1 MGASVSDTE
10 IFCHTVPGRLRV
22 KLPGLKGSPRQAE
35 RLEATV
41 RQLPGVSEAT
51 ANPTTG
57 SLLVL
62 FDPQQTGHGAIVD
75 FLRERGEIAPGVAV
89 VIAATGSQSRSA
101 ANAHPLAEIAW
112 CAGSV
117 IGKEILKGALGHVLR
132 DTPWSLLLAVV

>member
-22 KLPGLKGSPRQAE
+22 KLPGLKGFPRQAE
-35 RLEATV
+35 RLAATV
-41 RQLPGVSEAT
+41 RQLPGVTETT

-89 VIAATGSQSRSA
+89 AFGVSRSPSRITA
-101 ANAHPLAEIAW
+101 SAHPLAEIAW

-117 IGKEILKGALGHVLR
+117 IGKEILKGALEHVLR
-132 DTPWSLLLAVV
+132 DSPWSLLLAVV

>member
-1 MGASVSDTE
+1 VSETE
-10 IFCHTVPGRLRV
+10 IYCHTVPGRLRV

-35 RLEATV
+35 RLTATV
-41 RQLPGVSEAT
+41 RQLPGVSEAA

-62 FDPQQTGHGAIVD
+62 FDPQQTDHAAIVS
-75 FLRERGEIAPGVAV
+75 FLRERGEIGPG
-89 VIAATGSQSRSA
+89 IALAIGPKQPVSRSDSA
-101 ANAHPLAEIAW
+101 AHPLAEIAW
-112 CAGSV
+112 CAGSA